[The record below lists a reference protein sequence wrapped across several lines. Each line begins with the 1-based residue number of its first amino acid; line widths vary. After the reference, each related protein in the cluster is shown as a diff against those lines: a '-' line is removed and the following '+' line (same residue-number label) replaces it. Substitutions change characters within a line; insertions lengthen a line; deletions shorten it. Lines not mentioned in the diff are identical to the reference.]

1 MRMWDGPRR
10 PRRLKWTS
18 RLYRDWDGPRVWDLR
33 WTSQTSHIEI
43 EMDLADLLEC
53 SICLEQV
60 NFWYFYRFEKDQ
72 VLRLPRIW
80 IFWRFLRIWK
90 RKNWMI
96 FSQLDESNKVLPC
109 QHTFCTKCLKVRTC
123 PDMETKMTKSCWI
136 RTSMYQKKKRPKLT
150 KMLAQDIYQ
159 KKSELLCPECR
170 KPVEV
175 AIDSLPPNIL
185 ANRILEVIKLKSRCF
200 ICH

>member
-1 MRMWDGPRR
+1 
-10 PRRLKWTS
+10 
-18 RLYRDWDGPRVWDLR
+18 
-33 WTSQTSHIEI
+33 
-43 EMDLADLLEC
+43 
-53 SICLEQV
+53 
-60 NFWYFYRFEKDQ
+60 
-72 VLRLPRIW
+72 
-80 IFWRFLRIWK
+80 
-90 RKNWMI
+90 MI

-185 ANRILEVIKLKSRCF
+185 ANRILEVIKLKSRR
-200 ICH
+200 HLTTKYSRE